1 MGSMNWSRGF
11 VGLKAG
17 GRDQLRLIQIY
28 RGGRS
33 YERWVDKIFILLL
46 KAILRNNL
54 HTEKQIVEKVWH

>member
-1 MGSMNWSRGF
+1 M
-11 VGLKAG
+11 GLKAG